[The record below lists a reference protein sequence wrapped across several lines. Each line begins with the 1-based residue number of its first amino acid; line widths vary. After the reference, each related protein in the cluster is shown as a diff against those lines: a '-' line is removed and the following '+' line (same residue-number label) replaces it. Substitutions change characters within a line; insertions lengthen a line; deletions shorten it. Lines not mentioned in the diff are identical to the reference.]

1 MVCKNVPVWER
12 VVRVLMGV
20 MMIAG
25 GLMVWR
31 GSWLGYMAAAAGA
44 MMIGTG
50 MMGFCPMCA
59 IGGRTLPGKQ

>member
-20 MMIAG
+20 MMIGG
-25 GLMVWR
+25 GLLMWP
-31 GSWLGYMAAAAGA
+31 GSWMGYGAAAAGA

-59 IGGRTLPGKQ
+59 IGGRTLPGK

>member
-1 MVCKNVPVWER
+1 MVCKNVPIWER
-12 VVRVLMGV
+12 VVRIMMGV

-25 GLMVWR
+25 GLMVWK
-31 GSWLGYMAAAAGA
+31 GSWMGYGAAAAGV

-59 IGGRTLPGKQ
+59 IGGRTLPGK